1 MKIDKA
7 KICYILSMLIFS
19 TIGILRRNILLSSD
33 FISFVRGLLGS
44 ICVVLFLFITK
55 KKIDKDGVKSNL
67 ILLLTSGICIGLNWV
82 FLFESYNY
90 TSVATG
96 TLCNYMCPII
106 VIILSPLILKEKL
119 NLINVICVVVS
130 LIGMVFVSGILETG
144 FNDKNTLIG
153 VCFGLISAFLYATVI
168 FLNKKMKQVDSYS
181 KTLIQLFS
189 IAVVMFIYTMFNKG
203 FPNEHLELKVIILLI
218 VIGVVYTGVAYVL
231 YFTGMKDMKAQNIAI
246 LSIIDPVFAVILSA
260 IILSEPLSILT
271 IIGAVLILSS
281 TVVSELAGIKKTNT
295 LLKHIK

>member
-19 TIGILRRNILLSSD
+19 TVGIIRRNILLSSD
-33 FISFVRGLLGS
+33 FISFVRGVLGS
-44 ICVVLFLFITK
+44 ICVVLFLLITK
-55 KKIDKDGVKSNL
+55 KKIDKNGIKSNI
-67 ILLLTSGICIGLNWV
+67 ILLITSGICIGLNWV

-119 NLINVICVVVS
+119 SLINVICVAVS

-153 VCFGLISAFLYATVI
+153 VCFGLISACLYAAVI

-189 IAVVMFIYTMFNKG
+189 IAVVMFMYTLFNKG
-203 FPNEHLELKVIILLI
+203 FTNINLEFKVIVLLI
-218 VIGVVYTGVAYVL
+218 VIGVLYTGVAYVL
-231 YFTGMKDMKAQNIAI
+231 YFIGIKDMKAQSIAI

-260 IILSEPLSILT
+260 IILTEPLSILT

-281 TVVSELAGIKKTNT
+281 TIISEFASFKKENN
-295 LLKHIK
+295 